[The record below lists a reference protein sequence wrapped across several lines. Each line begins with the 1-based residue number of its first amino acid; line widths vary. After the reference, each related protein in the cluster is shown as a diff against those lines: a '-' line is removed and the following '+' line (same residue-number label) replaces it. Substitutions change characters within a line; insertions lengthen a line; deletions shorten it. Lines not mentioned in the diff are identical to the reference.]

1 MATQQQKS
9 YKILLLGDGC
19 TDKYHFG
26 RCDRLSPEAPVP
38 VFKLIET
45 KVMPGMALNVEKNL
59 ISFDIDVRTVS
70 NENHLITKERFIDE
84 RSGQQLLR
92 LDTGEDKSLDPLT
105 VGGLDL
111 SQYDCIVVSDYNKG
125 ILDYHNCETL
135 SHMCK
140 RINKLL
146 FVDSKK
152 TDLSC
157 FEDAIIKINEKERE
171 LIEKLPNKYDMIVTL
186 GEKGASW
193 DGLHFPSDPT
203 EVFDVSGAGDTFFA
217 ALISEYLSTNN
228 IATSIIFANKC
239 AATTVKKI
247 GAYSLTNEE
256 IREIRDGLYS

>member
-1 MATQQQKS
+1 MVTQQQKS

-19 TDKYHFG
+19 TDK
-26 RCDRLSPEAPVP
+26 
-38 VFKLIET
+38 LIKT

-140 RINKLL
+140 RNYCLL
-146 FVDSKK
+146 
-152 TDLSC
+152 
-157 FEDAIIKINEKERE
+157 
-171 LIEKLPNKYDMIVTL
+171 
-186 GEKGASW
+186 
-193 DGLHFPSDPT
+193 
-203 EVFDVSGAGDTFFA
+203 
-217 ALISEYLSTNN
+217 
-228 IATSIIFANKC
+228 IAKRQT
-239 AATTVKKI
+239 
-247 GAYSLTNEE
+247 
-256 IREIRDGLYS
+256 